1 MNQMK
6 TGCDHR
12 ILMLGSLLLALMVI
26 GSMPTQAQISIVV
39 AKSSHQTAGAGDLRQ
54 MFSGA
59 KLTWSAGEKVA
70 IADQPEAAIGK
81 AFYDKF
87 IGKSLSQV
95 RTEWMKLVLSGQAA
109 APKKCSD
116 DDAVKAF
123 VRENPNAVGF
133 ISSSA
138 VDESVKE
145 LYRVSATGKTE

>member
-1 MNQMK
+1 MK
-6 TGCDHR
+6 KVCDHR
-12 ILMLGSLLLALMVI
+12 IVALGGLLLALVFT
-26 GSMPTQAQISIVV
+26 SSVSAQAQISIVV
-39 AKSSHQTAGAGDLRQ
+39 AKSSHQTAGAADLRQ

-59 KLTWSAGEKVA
+59 KLTWSGGERVA

-95 RTEWMKLVLSGQAA
+95 RTEWMKLVLSGQSA

-123 VRENPNAVGF
+123 VRGNPNAVGF
-133 ISSSA
+133 IATSA

-145 LYRVSATGKTE
+145 LYRVSATAKAE